1 MGTEHESG
9 GSIHGK
15 SVVNKAASFLDL
27 IAEGIAEVK
36 YAQNFKEQVTF
47 KECVAFCKESK
58 GQYPEVEG
66 FILSVQKNF
75 DPRNENDALI
85 IVQSLLNGQG
95 RPVSAD
101 GETAVSRVLHTRT
114 IDADLAKFLDG
125 ADKKICMINKICR

>member
-27 IAEGIAEVK
+27 IAEGIAEV
-36 YAQNFKEQVTF
+36 TF
-47 KECVAFCKESK
+47 KECVAFFKESK
-58 GQYPEVEG
+58 GQYPDVEG

-114 IDADLAKFLDG
+114 IDADLARFLDG